1 MSQKY
6 DYNRENRGESL
17 FEKNAFWWANSAKNR
32 RNNYARKKKYL
43 DIERPFWISDEKW
56 PNKSRSEK
64 SVVQALIGGESSCFF
79 KKFVFERDAK
89 NFAAQRCPR
98 EHFDVQNIKMLQCYH
113 EHKKVGKSFHNL
125 KKFVVVYRFFSKYK
139 NILLFRFS
147 RI

>member
-6 DYNRENRGESL
+6 DYNRENRRESL
-17 FEKNAFWWANSAKNR
+17 FEKNAFWRANSAKNC
-32 RNNYARKKKYL
+32 RNNYARKEKNL
-43 DIERPFWISDEKW
+43 NIERPFWVSNEKW

-79 KKFVFERDAK
+79 KKFVFKRATK
-89 NFAAQRCPR
+89 NFPTERHPSK
-98 EHFDVQNIKMLQCYH
+98 HFDVQNIKMLQCYR